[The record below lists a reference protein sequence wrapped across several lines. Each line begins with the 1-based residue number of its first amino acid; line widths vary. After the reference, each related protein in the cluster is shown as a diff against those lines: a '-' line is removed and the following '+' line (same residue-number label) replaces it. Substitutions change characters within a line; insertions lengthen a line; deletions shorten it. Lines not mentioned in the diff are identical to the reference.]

1 MTLRQAQGEPTI
13 PSRAKPQSL
22 DDYLEVMTRA
32 VFQAGVRWSM
42 IAARWDDYRRAF
54 CDFRTDQVASFDDL
68 DVQRALQEQILR
80 SPKKVRATV
89 ANAQTLL
96 ILDKEYNGFKNYLR
110 WFSSYDELCAD
121 FRKRFMFMGPMNVW
135 YFLFR
140 VGEEVP
146 QFEEWVETIPG
157 DHPRMREMV
166 EKARHEGTL

>member
-13 PSRAKPQSL
+13 PARAKPRSL

-42 IAARWDDYRRAF
+42 IAARWEDYRRAF
-54 CDFRTDQVASFDDL
+54 YDFRTDRVAAFDDL

-110 WFSSYDELCAD
+110 SFSSYDRLCAD
-121 FRKRFMFMGPMNVW
+121 FHERFKFMGPMNVW

-146 QFEEWVETIPG
+146 QFEQWVETIPG